1 MGVIYKIMNNINGKI
16 YIGKTSRALKFITQG
31 HKDFSKNEKNTTY
44 LALAI
49 RKYGFENFTFSE
61 IEIVDNGVLNQQE
74 IFWIHYYQ
82 SNNRLIGYNMS
93 IGGDGGNNSMSPEV
107 RAKISKS
114 KSGVKSQPMAK
125 ETKEKISKANK
136 GKKRTPEQI
145 EKITQSRVYGPLSE
159 VHRLKI
165 KTAMNKNKKFKLSE
179 KDRESINELILIEKS
194 DEKISKIFNVSRK
207 MIWRMRKK
215 SYI

>member
-1 MGVIYKIMNNINGKI
+1 
-16 YIGKTSRALKFITQG
+16 
-31 HKDFSKNEKNTTY
+31 
-44 LALAI
+44 
-49 RKYGFENFTFSE
+49 
-61 IEIVDNGVLNQQE
+61 
-74 IFWIHYYQ
+74 
-82 SNNRLIGYNMS
+82 
-93 IGGDGGNNSMSPEV
+93 
-107 RAKISKS
+107 
-114 KSGVKSQPMAK
+114 MAK